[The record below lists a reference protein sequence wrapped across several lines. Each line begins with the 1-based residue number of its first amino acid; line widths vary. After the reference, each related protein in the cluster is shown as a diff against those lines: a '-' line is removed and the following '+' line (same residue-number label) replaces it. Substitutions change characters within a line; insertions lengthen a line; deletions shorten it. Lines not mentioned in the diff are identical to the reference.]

1 MICDMHGLAIE
12 KLPEF
17 DGHQSVAFIHDA
29 KSGLRGFIAIHR
41 GSCDRPSFG
50 ATRFWKYPSET
61 AALRDALGLSRT
73 MSYKLA
79 MAGLPYGGAKAV
91 LMRPFSLNGRRSALL
106 KAYAE
111 RVNYLAGRFITGTDV
126 GLDQNDLHVMRRAS
140 AYMVGL
146 KGNVTQAT
154 AFGILQGITASL
166 RQAFGS
172 ETIEGRT
179 FAIQG
184 VGKIGEALLKILY
197 KESKRIII
205 ADIDRARVRAVVRDF
220 PRVAVARAQDIHR
233 QRVDVFAPCAVS
245 RSITRKKA
253 GEITAAIVAGGANSQ
268 LEDRTAGDVL
278 HRRGILYAPDYVIN
292 AGGLISVVDEYE
304 HKNFDA
310 KRVMRR
316 VLGIRKNLEAVFA
329 AARRAHKPTHVI
341 ADEFAERRFNGN

>member
-1 MICDMHGLAIE
+1 MPDITIE

-17 DGHQSVAFIHDA
+17 DHHQSATFIHDA

-41 GSCDRPSFG
+41 GGAALPSFG
-50 ATRFWKYPSET
+50 ATRLWRYPTEI

-91 LMRPFSLNGRRSALL
+91 LMMPFSLNGRRPALL

-111 RVNYLAGRFITGTDV
+111 KVNYLSGRFITGTDV
-126 GLDQNDLHVMRRAS
+126 GLDQNDLRVMRRAS
-140 AYMVGL
+140 RYMVGV
-146 KGNVTQAT
+146 KGDVTQST
-154 AFGILQGITASL
+154 ALGILQGVKASL
-166 RQAFGS
+166 KHVFGS
-172 ETIEGRT
+172 DDISGRT

-184 VGKIGEALLKILY
+184 VGKIGGALLKLLY
-197 KESKRIII
+197 KESKRIVI
-205 ADIDRARVRAVVRDF
+205 ADVNRRQARVMLRAF
-220 PRVAVARAQDIHR
+220 PRAEAVRAADIHR
-233 QRVDVFAPCAVS
+233 QHVDVFAPCAVS
-245 RSITRKKA
+245 KSLTRKKA
-253 GEITAAIVAGGANSQ
+253 GEITARIVAGGANSQ
-268 LEDRTAGDVL
+268 LEDRKAGDIL

-304 HKNFDA
+304 HRDFDA

-316 VLGIRKNLEAVFA
+316 VMGIRHNLEAIFA

-341 ADEFAERRFNGN
+341 ADEFAERRFNGS